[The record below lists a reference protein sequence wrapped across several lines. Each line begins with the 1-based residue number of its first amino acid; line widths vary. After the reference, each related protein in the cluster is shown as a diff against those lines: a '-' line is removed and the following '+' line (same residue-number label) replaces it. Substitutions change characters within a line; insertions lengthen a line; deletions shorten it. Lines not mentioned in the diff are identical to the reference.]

1 MSDAPGRA
9 AAGEPAGACEIDL
22 LPAMNPVVRNIPN
35 ALTVLRVLLLPVI
48 WWLYAGDVAGASYAT
63 AWVVLF
69 AALSDIADGILAR
82 RLEAQTEFG
91 RWVDP
96 VVDRVFF
103 FTLLAMLWYCDTLPW
118 WAVVPLLLRDGLILV
133 LAIPVRKYT
142 DQAPQVSRWGRG
154 ANLALI
160 CAIQWFIIDLR
171 GIGWAFYAVGAT
183 LYLGSALLSL
193 VRGVNILR
201 RIRAA

>member
-1 MSDAPGRA
+1 M
-9 AAGEPAGACEIDL
+9 
-22 LPAMNPVVRNIPN
+22 
-35 ALTVLRVLLLPVI
+35 I
-48 WWLYAGDVAGASYAT
+48 WWLYAQDVPGASYAA

-82 RLEAQTEFG
+82 RLEAQSEFG

-103 FTLLAMLWYCDTLPW
+103 FALLAMLWYYDTLPL
-118 WAVVPLLLRDGLILV
+118 WAVVPLLLRDGMMLL

-142 DQAPQVSRWGRG
+142 DQGPQVSRWGRG

-160 CAIQWFIIDLR
+160 CAIQWFIIDLS

-183 LYLGSALLSL
+183 LYLGVGAPLPGARRRHPAPHEGRVARPSCAGRDARPAEALFRPPSFQ
-193 VRGVNILR
+193 VRCSQPSPAWGR
-201 RIRAA
+201 RG

>member
-1 MSDAPGRA
+1 MPDGRPQASPFGRA
-9 AAGEPAGACEIDL
+9 IHL
-22 LPAMNPVVRNIPN
+22 RLAMNPVVRNIPN

-48 WWLYAGDVAGASYAT
+48 WWLYAQDVPGASYAT

-82 RLEAQTEFG
+82 RLEAQSEFG

-96 VVDRVFF
+96 VVDRIFF
-103 FTLLAMLWYCDTLPW
+103 FTLLAMLWYYDTLPW
-118 WAVVPLLLRDGLILV
+118 WAVVPLLLRDGIMLIG
-133 LAIPVRKYT
+133 AIPVRKYT

-183 LYLGSALLSL
+183 LYLGSALLYL
-193 VRGVNILR
+193 VRGIAILR
-201 RIRAA
+201 RMRAA

>member
-1 MSDAPGRA
+1 
-9 AAGEPAGACEIDL
+9 
-22 LPAMNPVVRNIPN
+22 MNPVVRNIPN

-48 WWLYAGDVAGASYAT
+48 VWLYAGDVPGASYAA

-103 FTLLAMLWYCDTLPW
+103 FTLLAMLWYYDTLPW
-118 WAVVPLLLRDGLILV
+118 WAVVPLLLRDGIMLV

-154 ANLALI
+154 ANLVLI

-171 GIGWAFYAVGAT
+171 AIGWVFFAVGAT
-183 LYLGSALLSL
+183 LYIGSALLYV
-193 VRGVNILR
+193 VRGLAILR
-201 RIRAA
+201 RLRAT

>member
-1 MSDAPGRA
+1 
-9 AAGEPAGACEIDL
+9 
-22 LPAMNPVVRNIPN
+22 MNPVVRNIPN

-48 WWLYAGDVAGASYAT
+48 WWLYAGDVPGASYAT

-103 FTLLAMLWYCDTLPW
+103 FTLLAMLWYYDTLPW

-183 LYLGSALLSL
+183 LYLGSALLYL

>member
-1 MSDAPGRA
+1 
-9 AAGEPAGACEIDL
+9 
-22 LPAMNPVVRNIPN
+22 MNPVVKNIPN

-48 WWLYAGDVAGASYAT
+48 VYLYGQDVPGASYAA

-82 RLEAQTEFG
+82 RLGAQTEFG

-103 FTLLAMLWYCDTLPW
+103 FSLLAMLWYYDTLPT
-118 WAVVPLLLRDGLILV
+118 WAVLPLLLRDGVILL

-142 DQAPQVSRWGRG
+142 DQGPAVSRWGRG

-171 GIGWAFYAVGAT
+171 DIGWAFYAVGAT
-183 LYLGSALLSL
+183 LYIGSALLYL
-193 VRGVNILR
+193 VRGIAILR
-201 RIRAA
+201 RMRAA